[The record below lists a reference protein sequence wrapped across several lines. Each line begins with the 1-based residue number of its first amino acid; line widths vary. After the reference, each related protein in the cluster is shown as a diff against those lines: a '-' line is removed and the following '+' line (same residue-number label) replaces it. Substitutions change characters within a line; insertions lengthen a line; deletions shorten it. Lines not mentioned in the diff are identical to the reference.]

1 MFKTCIS
8 ITTIGKAPEI
18 LKKFIDEAGWPIC
31 TIIIKPGRVS
41 IYFYYKWYDYYYVR
55 KAKKVVEDYEEQTK
69 YYCRPD
75 IYGDFLSEAEMQYVR
90 ADEEATER
98 FIHDNVRRM
107 PKDSNVE
114 AIVDDNGCPIGC
126 KISLYNCLRRGSK

>member
-1 MFKTCIS
+1 MFKTCVS

-31 TIIIKPGRVS
+31 TIVVETGRVS
-41 IYFYYKWYDYYYVR
+41 IYFYYKWYDHYYVR
-55 KAKKVVEDYEEQTK
+55 KMKKVVKDYEEQTK
-69 YYCRPD
+69 YYCKPN

-98 FIHDNVRRM
+98 FVYETLRRDS
-107 PKDSNVE
+107 KDRNLE
-114 AIVDDNGCPIGC
+114 AIVDDNGCLIGC
-126 KISLYNCLRRGSK
+126 KISMYNCLRRKLK